1 MGHYHSKTPKRHVGY
16 SNSEKVGLLNLGKL
30 RGWDYE
36 SSKYKS
42 SRTAITKVDQDG
54 KKTFQGCKK
63 QLKDSQTYPYRF
75 GLRVLRILPDLIKTG
90 CKELPACPEDFDPLT
105 NYCCQS
111 FTDLWDDAH
120 MCEVLQ
126 YLRGNTNLNI
136 PAEWKPH
143 LLN

>member
-63 QLKDSQTYPYRF
+63 QLKDSQP
-75 GLRVLRILPDLIKTG
+75 LCLNCHDWSWE
-90 CKELPACPEDFDPLT
+90 CEL
-105 NYCCQS
+105 S
-111 FTDLWDDAH
+111 GKGM
-120 MCEVLQ
+120 MCE
-126 YLRGNTNLNI
+126 LNMCT
-136 PAEWKPH
+136 KR
-143 LLN
+143 